1 MAREIK
7 SISVTREFSMLAE
20 KTNCSWTEAARIGMS
35 IMLAE
40 KGEMEYDNKLNLYR
54 KMNLFRKEAENALQK
69 ISELETKQ
77 SIEKI
82 PLKTEIEKEMKKVL
96 E

>member
-7 SISVTREFSMLAE
+7 TISVTPEFARLAE
-20 KTNCSWTEAARIGMS
+20 KTGSSWSEAARIGMS

-40 KGEMEYDNKLNLYR
+40 KGEMEYDNKLNLFR
-54 KMNLFRKEAENALQK
+54 KMTLFRREAENALQK
-69 ISELETKQ
+69 ISELEARE
-77 SIEKI
+77 SIAQTPIANEIDKE
-82 PLKTEIEKEMKKVL
+82 LKAVL